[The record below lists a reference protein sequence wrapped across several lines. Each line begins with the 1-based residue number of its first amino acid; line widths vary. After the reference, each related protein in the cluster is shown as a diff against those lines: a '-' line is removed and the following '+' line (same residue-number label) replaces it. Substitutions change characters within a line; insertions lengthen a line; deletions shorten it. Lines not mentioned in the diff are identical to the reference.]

1 MILTQG
7 LHRQGQAY
15 HEKMER
21 DLAAKTEQIR
31 ALEKVLEMAKKKT
44 EEEETSRK
52 AAEAVAAKVKNDFHT
67 DRKRKSDEKKQF
79 AADAQKIADIYLG
92 LIHSVGTET
101 EAPRETTVP
110 SFMSWLANE
119 LADLESHMTMG
130 WDHASMI
137 SLRAFAKA
145 LEDANCDHFARV
157 EVGEIEH

>member
-15 HEKMER
+15 RKKMER

-52 AAEAVAAKVKNDFHT
+52 AAKAVAAKVKNDFHT
-67 DRKRKSDEKKQF
+67 YRKTKSDKKQF
-79 AADAQKIADIYLG
+79 AADAHIADIYLG

-119 LADLESHMTMG
+119 LADLESHMTM
-130 WDHASMI
+130 A
-137 SLRAFAKA
+137 
-145 LEDANCDHFARV
+145 
-157 EVGEIEH
+157 